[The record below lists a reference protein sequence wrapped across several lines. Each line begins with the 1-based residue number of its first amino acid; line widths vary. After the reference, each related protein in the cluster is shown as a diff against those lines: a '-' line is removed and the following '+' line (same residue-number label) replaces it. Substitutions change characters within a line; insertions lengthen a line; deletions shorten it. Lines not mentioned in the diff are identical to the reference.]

1 MRIEEKLH
9 VAFLKSQKTLALA
22 ESCTGGAMASALT
35 AIPGASRFFLG
46 SLVVYSN
53 AWKEAFL
60 GVSPTTLQT
69 KGAVS
74 AEAVE
79 EMVRGLFHRTECDFA
94 AAVSGVA
101 GPTGGTP
108 AKPVG
113 TIFIAVGKRGESIDV
128 QRLHA
133 PKDRKG
139 AIDFAVQT
147 TFEVLLQR
155 IHS

>member
-9 VAFLKSQKTLALA
+9 AAFLKSKKTLALV

-35 AIPGASRFFLG
+35 AIPDASKFFLG

-53 AWKEAFL
+53 AWKEKFL
-60 GVSPTTLQT
+60 GVSPITLQM

-74 AEAVE
+74 SEAVE

-94 AAVSGVA
+94 AAVSGIA
-101 GPTGGTP
+101 GPAGGTP
-108 AKPVG
+108 EKPVG
-113 TIFIAVGKRGESIDV
+113 TIFIAVGQRGCPLDI
-128 QRLHA
+128 QRLQA

-147 TFEVLLQR
+147 TFEALLKR